1 MTYLVLVS
9 ILWAFSFGLIKQRL
23 VAADPFV
30 VAFLRL
36 AVSCLVFLPW
46 LRPAR
51 LAPALRR
58 RCLAWGAIQF
68 GLMYV
73 LYTAAFRDLTAAAV
87 AVLTVLT
94 PLYVALLDDARARRV
109 HGRRLVAAALAV
121 VGAVV
126 VVWRGGGE
134 APAWRGALL
143 VQGANLCFAAGQLAY
158 RDLARRGPGAG
169 RTATAGPAEATL
181 IAWMYL
187 GATACTGLLALLL
200 ADPARVA
207 PLRAPGAWSAL
218 LYLGL
223 LPTALGFHLWNRG
236 AARVTAGA
244 ARRGQQ
250 PEGAAGGARGVAGV
264 RRDGRPRAHRGRPGP
279 GPDGACAGAGKRGGS
294 RRAPPPGYRRLS
306 ATRGAVTRDRAPGP
320 GRPRCRPSPRSAS
333 PSACRRRAPPSSRRG
348 SGSGWRSPA
357 RPAAGP
363 RT

>member
-23 VAADPFV
+23 AAADPFV

-36 AVSCLVFLPW
+36 AVSGLVFLPW

-51 LAPALRR
+51 IGLALRR
-58 RCLAWGAIQF
+58 RCLAWGAVQF

-94 PLYVALLDDARARRV
+94 PLYVALLDDARSRRV
-109 HGRRLVAAALAV
+109 RGRRLAAVALAV
-121 VGAVV
+121 FGAAV

-134 APAWRGALL
+134 APAWRGALC

-158 RDLARRGPGAG
+158 RDLVRRGRGPGPAA
-169 RTATAGPAEATL
+169 ATGVAEATL
-181 IAWMYL
+181 TAWMYL
-187 GATACTGLLALLL
+187 GAAALTGALALLL
-200 ADPARVA
+200 AEPARLA
-207 PLRAPGAWSAL
+207 PLRAPGAWFAL

-244 ARRGQQ
+244 LAVANNLKVPLGVLVAWLVFGETAARGRTTVGLVLVLAALALARR
-250 PEGAAGGARGVAGV
+250 EGADDPDSRPPEVA
-264 RRDGRPRAHRGRPGP
+264 A
-279 GPDGACAGAGKRGGS
+279 
-294 RRAPPPGYRRLS
+294 
-306 ATRGAVTRDRAPGP
+306 
-320 GRPRCRPSPRSAS
+320 
-333 PSACRRRAPPSSRRG
+333 
-348 SGSGWRSPA
+348 
-357 RPAAGP
+357 
-363 RT
+363 

>member
-1 MTYLVLVS
+1 VTYLILVS

-46 LRPAR
+46 LRPTR

-109 HGRRLVAAALAV
+109 HRRRLAAAALAV

-158 RDLARRGPGAG
+158 RDLARREPGAG
-169 RTATAGPAEATL
+169 RTPAAGPAEATL
-181 IAWMYL
+181 TAWMYL

-236 AARVTAGA
+236 AARVTAGLLAVANNLKVPLGVLVAWLVFGETA
-244 ARRGQQ
+244 ARGRTAVGLVLVLT
-250 PEGAAGGARGVAGV
+250 ALVLAREKG
-264 RRDGRPRAHRGRPGP
+264 
-279 GPDGACAGAGKRGGS
+279 AGAVAS
-294 RRAPPPGYRRLS
+294 RPPD
-306 ATRGAVTRDRAPGP
+306 T
-320 GRPRCRPSPRSAS
+320 
-333 PSACRRRAPPSSRRG
+333 
-348 SGSGWRSPA
+348 
-357 RPAAGP
+357 AA
-363 RT
+363 

>member
-58 RCLAWGAIQF
+58 RCFAWGAIQF

-94 PLYVALLDDARARRV
+94 PLYVVLLDDARARRV
-109 HGRRLVAAALAV
+109 RGRRLVAAALAV
-121 VGAVV
+121 VGAAV

-158 RDLARRGPGAG
+158 RDLARQGPGAG
-169 RTATAGPAEATL
+169 RTPPAGPAGATL
-181 IAWMYL
+181 TAWMYL
-187 GATACTGLLALLL
+187 GAAVCTGLLALLV
-200 ADPARVA
+200 ADPDRVA
-207 PLRAPGAWSAL
+207 PLRAPGAWFAL

-223 LPTALGFHLWNRG
+223 LPTALGFYLWNRG
-236 AARVTAGA
+236 ASRVSAGLLAVANNLKVPLGVLVAWLVFGETVARGRTAVGLALVLTALMLAREKTAGT
-244 ARRGQQ
+244 
-250 PEGAAGGARGVAGV
+250 V
-264 RRDGRPRAHRGRPGP
+264 
-279 GPDGACAGAGKRGGS
+279 
-294 RRAPPPGYRRLS
+294 
-306 ATRGAVTRDRAPGP
+306 
-320 GRPRCRPSPRSAS
+320 
-333 PSACRRRAPPSSRRG
+333 SSRPPD
-348 SGSGWRSPA
+348 SVA
-357 RPAAGP
+357 
-363 RT
+363 

>member
-9 ILWAFSFGLIKQRL
+9 ILWAFSFGLIRQRL

-109 HGRRLVAAALAV
+109 RGRRLVAAALAV

-158 RDLARRGPGAG
+158 RDLARRGSGAG
-169 RTATAGPAEATL
+169 RTPTAGPAEATL
-181 IAWMYL
+181 TAWMYL
-187 GATACTGLLALLL
+187 GAAVCTGLLALLL
-200 ADPARVA
+200 ADPARLA

-236 AARVTAGA
+236 AARVTAGLLAVANNLKVPLGVLVAWLVFGETA
-244 ARRGQQ
+244 ARGRTAVGLVLVLM
-250 PEGAAGGARGVAGV
+250 ALVLAREKG
-264 RRDGRPRAHRGRPGP
+264 
-279 GPDGACAGAGKRGGS
+279 AGAVAS
-294 RRAPPPGYRRLS
+294 RPPEIV
-306 ATRGAVTRDRAPGP
+306 A
-320 GRPRCRPSPRSAS
+320 
-333 PSACRRRAPPSSRRG
+333 
-348 SGSGWRSPA
+348 
-357 RPAAGP
+357 
-363 RT
+363 

>member
-58 RCLAWGAIQF
+58 RCFAWGAIQF

-94 PLYVALLDDARARRV
+94 PLYVALLDDVRARRV
-109 HGRRLVAAALAV
+109 RGRRLVAAALAV
-121 VGAVV
+121 VGAAV

-158 RDLARRGPGAG
+158 RDLARRGPGGG
-169 RTATAGPAEATL
+169 RTPTDGPAEATL
-181 IAWMYL
+181 TAWMYL
-187 GATACTGLLALLL
+187 GAAVCTGLLALLL
-200 ADPARVA
+200 ADPARLA
-207 PLRAPGAWSAL
+207 PLRAPGAWTAL

-236 AARVTAGA
+236 AARVTAGLLA
-244 ARRGQQ
+244 VANNLKVPLGVL
-250 PEGAAGGARGVAGV
+250 GAWFVFGETVARGRTAIGLVLVLTALMLARERGEAAVAS
-264 RRDGRPRAHRGRPGP
+264 RP
-279 GPDGACAGAGKRGGS
+279 PDTVA
-294 RRAPPPGYRRLS
+294 
-306 ATRGAVTRDRAPGP
+306 
-320 GRPRCRPSPRSAS
+320 
-333 PSACRRRAPPSSRRG
+333 
-348 SGSGWRSPA
+348 
-357 RPAAGP
+357 
-363 RT
+363 

>member
-51 LAPALRR
+51 LTPALRR

-68 GLMYV
+68 GLMYAF
-73 LYTAAFRDLTAAAV
+73 YTAAFRDLTAAAV

-109 HGRRLVAAALAV
+109 RGRRLAAAALAV
-121 VGAVV
+121 VGAAV

-134 APAWRGALL
+134 PPAWRGALL

-169 RTATAGPAEATL
+169 RAPPADPAEATL
-181 IAWMYL
+181 TAWMYL
-187 GATACTGLLALLL
+187 GAAACTGLLALLL
-200 ADPARVA
+200 ADPARLA

-236 AARVTAGA
+236 AARVTAGMLAVANNLKVPLGVLVAWLVFGETA
-244 ARRGQQ
+244 ARGRTAVGLVLVLT
-250 PEGAAGGARGVAGV
+250 ALVLAREKG
-264 RRDGRPRAHRGRPGP
+264 
-279 GPDGACAGAGKRGGS
+279 AGAVAS
-294 RRAPPPGYRRLS
+294 RPPD
-306 ATRGAVTRDRAPGP
+306 T
-320 GRPRCRPSPRSAS
+320 
-333 PSACRRRAPPSSRRG
+333 
-348 SGSGWRSPA
+348 
-357 RPAAGP
+357 AA
-363 RT
+363 

>member
-9 ILWAFSFGLIKQRL
+9 ILWAFSFGLIRQRL

-58 RCLAWGAIQF
+58 RCLALGAIQF

-109 HGRRLVAAALAV
+109 RGRRLVAAALAV

-158 RDLARRGPGAG
+158 RDLARRGSGAG
-169 RTATAGPAEATL
+169 RTPTAGPAEATL
-181 IAWMYL
+181 TAWMYL
-187 GATACTGLLALLL
+187 GAAVCTGLLALLL
-200 ADPARVA
+200 ADPARLA

-236 AARVTAGA
+236 AARVTAGLLAVANNLKVPLGVLVAWLVFGETA
-244 ARRGQQ
+244 ARGRTAVGLVLVLM
-250 PEGAAGGARGVAGV
+250 ALVLAREKG
-264 RRDGRPRAHRGRPGP
+264 
-279 GPDGACAGAGKRGGS
+279 AGAVAS
-294 RRAPPPGYRRLS
+294 RPPEIV
-306 ATRGAVTRDRAPGP
+306 A
-320 GRPRCRPSPRSAS
+320 
-333 PSACRRRAPPSSRRG
+333 
-348 SGSGWRSPA
+348 
-357 RPAAGP
+357 
-363 RT
+363 

>member
-36 AVSCLVFLPW
+36 ALSCLAFLPW

-51 LAPALRR
+51 LTPALRR

-94 PLYVALLDDARARRV
+94 PLYVALLDDARSRRLR
-109 HGRRLVAAALAV
+109 GRRLAAAALAV

-158 RDLARRGPGAG
+158 RDLARRESGAG
-169 RTATAGPAEATL
+169 RTPAARPAEATL
-181 IAWMYL
+181 TAWMYL

-236 AARVTAGA
+236 AARVTAGLLAVANNLKVPLGVLVAWLVFGETA
-244 ARRGQQ
+244 ARGRTAVGLVLVLT
-250 PEGAAGGARGVAGV
+250 ALVLAREKGAGV
-264 RRDGRPRAHRGRPGP
+264 VAPRP
-279 GPDGACAGAGKRGGS
+279 PD
-294 RRAPPPGYRRLS
+294 
-306 ATRGAVTRDRAPGP
+306 T
-320 GRPRCRPSPRSAS
+320 
-333 PSACRRRAPPSSRRG
+333 
-348 SGSGWRSPA
+348 
-357 RPAAGP
+357 AA
-363 RT
+363 